1 MASYLEQYQYDQVQ
15 PANTNVEQIA
25 KSFQTKMAYWQQGAS
40 QVKNAYQNY
49 LGLSLTNS
57 TNKQQLE
64 DYMKSAKEE
73 ILKASN
79 ADLSIGENVT
89 NTLGVFD
96 NLTNGKSAY
105 SQNILGDHQ
114 LTTHYAAQE
123 EAIKNAKTKDKGVG
137 YNAANEQY
145 MRQAYNEFAQD
156 QDPNNWKQH
165 AQNKKSYESY
175 YDYQSEFKKILD
187 DCTANKTSSVSEV
200 PNSLLFQ
207 EVSDNSLT
215 SAKLNGCISSGLS
228 SKAQRQIQI
237 ESVVKY
243 NKDYSALGRAYQNQL
258 NNHAKALSISQQ
270 EDQVKLTY
278 YSNLKNPTEG
288 DKEAQKYYSERVAS
302 YGSEFQKLNDSL
314 SKIKENDFSFIEK
327 NYEAVAGQV
336 GIMETEYNF
345 SQAFS
350 NINTSNKVSPNQAR
364 MLEYRE
370 NAQNNRL
377 EYSTNADIE
386 AAKTAFEN
394 EKELATT
401 KYSRDFTIA
410 QLQAISKN
418 GGKFTLDENG
428 QMVLAKTAITP
439 EAEPLT
445 DEMIKN
451 NAKVEFE
458 NQVNKHFN
466 ELQKTEI
473 EFSSNLLKEPT
484 VRQSITNGTSI
495 KIPDWKD
502 QRGKIHKGLEL
513 LTRNEEEKQK
523 ALEYFEQNPA
533 VFASLPFYQNL
544 RKQALGE
551 NSDKFN
557 ATYGNL
563 LKDFATKY
571 TEANLKVESDKA
583 LKLFAENEL
592 QSKGWNRQEIEKQKE
607 EVVKKFNFN
616 NSVSVYEYSKDPHL
630 EYPINLKITKDDL
643 KNLVEVSKE
652 KARSFPME
660 TRDSR
665 IYQLKKNGRTYT
677 FIDRGFRDHSLV
689 NSGNPKGGLV
699 EYLDNLHKIEE
710 RFKKDEND
718 IYASSNYERTLK
730 SNITTLAKSQVS
742 GEFRTLFDLMGVDA
756 KGQFKKFD
764 IKKISTSNRGDA
776 EVQFDADPKLF
787 KEENLKGLE
796 TNINSS
802 IRGAEIQK
810 VEGFPNRYKIVFPE
824 KTLKSDIVNIKDE
837 TQSLR
842 VFDNLFTV
850 ISKTKKAITA
860 PDYTKI
866 HEQQYVGL
874 NGKPYAIVMSK
885 TSDGFLYEI
894 AKYDNGKKELI
905 PGYKFTSPTDAMVS
919 LSALGSIDNNS
930 KKITYTPQQI
940 DASNYTKEETVDNS
954 TEEKTT
960 E

>member
-79 ADLSIGENVT
+79 ADLSIGENVA

-114 LTTHYAAQE
+114 LTSHYAAQE
-123 EAIKNAKTKDKGVG
+123 EAIKNAKTKDKGAG

-207 EVSDNSLT
+207 EITDNSLT
-215 SAKLNGCISSGLS
+215 SAKLNDCISSGLS

-243 NKDYSALGRAYQNQL
+243 GKDYSTLGRAYQNQL

-278 YSNLKNPTEG
+278 YSNLKNPTEA
-288 DKEAQKYYSERVAS
+288 DKEAQKYYSERVSS

-314 SKIKENDFSFIEK
+314 SKIKDNDFSFIEK

-370 NAQNNRL
+370 NAENNR
-377 EYSTNADIE
+377 
-386 AAKTAFEN
+386 
-394 EKELATT
+394 ATT
-401 KYSRDFTIA
+401 KYARDFTIA
-410 QLQAISKN
+410 QLQGISKS

-439 EAEPLT
+439 ETEPLK

-466 ELQKTEI
+466 ELQRTEI

-484 VRQSITNGTSI
+484 VRQAITNGTSI

-502 QRGKIHKGLEL
+502 QRGKTHKGLEL

-523 ALEYFEQNPA
+523 ALEYLEQNPA

-557 ATYGNL
+557 AAYGNL

-592 QSKGWNRQEIEKQKE
+592 QSKGWNLQDIEKKKNELQKE
-607 EVVKKFNFN
+607 INFN
-616 NSVSVYEYSKDPHL
+616 NDVIVKDFSKYSDGENIKIKLNTNDLNNLIKLSDAEKKIFAKNTHSQLDESTVYKIKKENKVFYLIKENTDFDP
-630 EYPINLKITKDDL
+630 
-643 KNLVEVSKE
+643 
-652 KARSFPME
+652 A
-660 TRDSR
+660 
-665 IYQLKKNGRTYT
+665 
-677 FIDRGFRDHSLV
+677 LV
-689 NSGNPKGGLV
+689 NNSMPKNSINR
-699 EYLDNLHKIEE
+699 YLFNLDKLQEHY
-710 RFKKDEND
+710 KKDEND

-730 SNITTLAKSQVS
+730 QNITTLAKSQVS
-742 GEFRTLFDLMGVDA
+742 GEFRTLFDLMDA
-756 KGQFKKFD
+756 DSKGKFKKFE
-764 IKKISTSNRGDA
+764 IKKVSTSSKGDA

-787 KEENLKGLE
+787 KEEDLKGLE

-802 IRGAEIQK
+802 IRGAEIKK
-810 VEGFPNRYKIVFPE
+810 VEDFPNRYKIIFPE

-860 PDYTKI
+860 PNYTKI

-885 TSDGFLYEI
+885 TPDGFLYEI

-905 PGYKFTSPTDAMVS
+905 PGYKFSSPSDAMVS
-919 LSALGSIDNNS
+919 LSALGSLDGNS
-930 KKITYTPQQI
+930 KKINYTSQQVN
-940 DASNYTKEETVDNS
+940 ASNYTKEQTVDNS
-954 TEEKTT
+954 TEEKTI